1 MHNDP
6 RCELHYS
13 MNWRLRAG
21 ITPAQFEM
29 DALRLDVMRNR
40 SLHRAAAPKGGMFQL
55 SADAKRSFALLRK
68 AAAALVISA
77 IPRLRSKVLGP

>member
-1 MHNDP
+1 MHIDP
-6 RCELHYS
+6 RYELHHS
-13 MNWRLRAG
+13 MKWRLRAG

-40 SLHRAAAPKGGMFQL
+40 LLHRAAAPKGGMFEL
-55 SADAKRSFALLRK
+55 SANAKRSLELLRK
-68 AAAALVISA
+68 AAAVLLISA